1 MEFPHGK
8 RREQASNSP
17 GFCYNEIVSGRIDWT
32 DQRPACGVR
41 LHFSRQQRVQR
52 QQDRVTTIQQPKPIN
67 FEEFRFMK
75 RFFCSMKFLLALMV
89 LSGEFCHSQVLE
101 LEERLE
107 EETEL
112 KQRTLP
118 LIVDGEA
125 QVVDGFKNPSEWI
138 WHDLWVETEF
148 DSDGDGKLDRMH
160 VSVCRPKQTA
170 TEGLKVPVIYGTSPY
185 YAGVSSGGKEFFWDP
200 KHELGT
206 VPPVR
211 PFAPS
216 IPQQSL
222 RPIINRGMTSTWV
235 PRGFAVVHSC
245 SPGTGLSE
253 GCPTVGGPN
262 ESLAPKA
269 VIQWLCGNAKGY
281 TEKDGDEEVTCDW
294 CNGNV
299 GMMGTSYN
307 GTLPLAAATT
317 GVEGLKAIVPVAPN
331 TSYYHYYR
339 SHGLV
344 RHPGGYMGEDID
356 VLYEFIHSG
365 DPAKREYCDCH
376 VRDKEMAENM
386 DRITGDY
393 NDFWAGRDY
402 LNQLDNVRAAVLM
415 AHAFNDWNVMP
426 EHSVRIYEALKQR
439 GVPSQYFA
447 HQGGHGGDPPLKMLN
462 RWFTRYLYDVENG
475 VENDP
480 KAWISRE
487 GDSRE
492 NPTPYADYPNPEAA
506 DVVLFPGG
514 EGNNIGQL
522 TLVSPQQG
530 AGRQTLVD
538 DVSILG
544 RLLASAE
551 SSPNRLLFTTPTLQQ
566 ALHISGTPELKIRLS
581 SSKPAANLSVW
592 LVSLPWKRGGQIND
606 NLITRGWADPQNHRS
621 LTESEPLVPG
631 EFYEMTFTLQPD
643 DQIIPVGQQIG
654 LMIFSSDREFTLWP
668 EAGTELTVDLDNTSL
683 SLPVV
688 GGGAQVRLAFENPSE

>member
-1 MEFPHGK
+1 VTEPIPIPYKFSTRQIHEEFDFMK
-8 RREQASNSP
+8 RI
-17 GFCYNEIVSGRIDWT
+17 FY
-32 DQRPACGVR
+32 
-41 LHFSRQQRVQR
+41 
-52 QQDRVTTIQQPKPIN
+52 PIN
-67 FEEFRFMK
+67 FLLV
-75 RFFCSMKFLLALMV
+75 FLLFFWGHADA
-89 LSGEFCHSQVLE
+89 QVLDLQE
-101 LEERLE
+101 QQE

-112 KQRTLP
+112 SDRTLP

-125 QVVDGFKNPSEWI
+125 QVVDGFKNASDWI

-160 VSVCRPKQTA
+160 VSVCRPKQTE
-170 TEGLKVPVIYGTSPY
+170 TDGLKVPVIYGTSPY

-200 KHELGT
+200 KHELGA

-211 PFAPS
+211 PNAPP

-222 RPIINRGMTSTWV
+222 RPIISRGMTGTWV

-253 GCPTVGGPN
+253 GCPTVGGQN

-269 VIQWLCGNAKGY
+269 VIDWLCGRAKGF
-281 TEKDGDEEVTCDW
+281 TEKDGDVEVVCDW
-294 CNGNV
+294 CTGKI

-339 SHGLV
+339 SHGLI

-365 DPAKREYCDCH
+365 DPAKRAYCDCH

-386 DRITGDY
+386 DRLTGDY

-402 LNQLDNVRAAVLM
+402 LNQLDNLQAAVLM

-439 GVPSQYFA
+439 GIPCQYFA
-447 HQGGHGGDPPLKMLN
+447 HQGGHGGDPPLKLLN

-492 NPTPYADYPNPEAA
+492 NPTPYADYPNPDAA
-506 DVVLFPGG
+506 PVTFFPSG
-514 EGNNIGQL
+514 EGQSVGNL
-522 TLVSPQQG
+522 TLNPAK
-530 AGRQTLVD
+530 AGPPQTLVD

-544 RLLASAE
+544 RALASAS
-551 SSPNRLLFTTPTLQQ
+551 SSPHRLLFTTETLQQ
-566 ALHISGTPELKIRLS
+566 PLHISGTPELKIRLS
-581 SSKPAANLSVW
+581 ASKPAANLSVW

-606 NLITRGWADPQNHRS
+606 NIITRGWADPQNHSS

-631 EFYEMTFTLQPD
+631 EFYQLTFTLQPD

-668 EAGTELTVDLDNTSL
+668 EPGTELTIDLEHTEL
-683 SLPVV
+683 TLPVV
-688 GGGAQVRLAFENPSE
+688 GGAGQVKMSLESVIEQDE